1 MQPLKIGACLKAAEI
16 AEHRNWLFD
25 DARDIEIQDF
35 MTQASLSADRADRHN
50 RTRWS
55 YRAPRHPRAV

>member
-25 DARDIEIQDF
+25 DARDIEIKNF
-35 MTQASLSADRADRHN
+35 MT
-50 RTRWS
+50 
-55 YRAPRHPRAV
+55 